1 MLFLELYQ
9 RTVVGKNM
17 TLGYIVAADWMCLS
31 KQPFY
36 LGAYRWAFNEKRFR
50 PMAFKWENT
59 WGKCDTGWDH
69 GNRLEAFIN
78 STRPPSPLSSSSS
91 SSSCFGVV
99 LFSSVRITTK
109 IDFPAASS
117 PDCALMIQRNIKLKE
132 NRHQLSN
139 TQLSS
144 DQSAIALIIGFA
156 QKYFGHILICCI
168 QTFQTLYLCII
179 IIR

>member
-17 TLGYIVAADWMCLS
+17 TRGYIVAADWMCLS

-36 LGAYRWAFNEKRFR
+36 LGAYRWAFNEKNFW

-78 STRPPSPLSSSSS
+78 STRPPSPLSSYSSFS
-91 SSSCFGVV
+91 FSSCFCVV
-99 LFSSVRITTK
+99 LFSSARITTK
-109 IDFPAASS
+109 IDSPAAPFLVCVFTIQSISS
-117 PDCALMIQRNIKLKE
+117 LRKQYSKSVQRFWVQIM
-132 NRHQLSN
+132 
-139 TQLSS
+139 
-144 DQSAIALIIGFA
+144 LIVTR
-156 QKYFGHILICCI
+156 L
-168 QTFQTLYLCII
+168 TRVTTWPEWPN
-179 IIR
+179 

>member
-17 TLGYIVAADWMCLS
+17 TRGYIVAADWMCLS

-36 LGAYRWAFNEKRFR
+36 LGAYRWAFNEKSFL

-91 SSSCFGVV
+91 CFCVV
-99 LFSSVRITTK
+99 LFSSARITTK

-117 PDCALMIQRNIKLKE
+117 PVCALMIQRNIKLKE
-132 NRHQLSN
+132 SRHQLSN
-139 TQLSS
+139 TQLSP
-144 DQSAIALIIGFA
+144 DQSATALLISFA
-156 QKYFGHILICCI
+156 HLLWDILATYWYAAFKLFRHSICA
-168 QTFQTLYLCII
+168 
-179 IIR
+179 